1 MCWETTGEDPYRI
14 GIDSGVFASHCLV
27 SMAVAAGIV
36 GYEMITRRELNE
48 LAKQQGQ
55 HRFGRELWEEYRDR
69 VMSLKAKRDKHHEP
83 WRRDMKKSN

>member
-1 MCWETTGEDPYRI
+1 
-14 GIDSGVFASHCLV
+14 
-27 SMAVAAGIV
+27 
-36 GYEMITRRELNE
+36 MITRRELNE

-69 VMSLKAKRDKHHEP
+69 VMSLKDKRDKYHEP